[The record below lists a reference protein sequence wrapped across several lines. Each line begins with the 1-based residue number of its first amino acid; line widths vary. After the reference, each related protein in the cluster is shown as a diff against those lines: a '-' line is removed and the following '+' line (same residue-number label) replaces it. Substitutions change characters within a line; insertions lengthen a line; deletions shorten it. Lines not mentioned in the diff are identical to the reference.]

1 MLQKPQAQERSHLLE
16 APLNPALVQER
27 RGGGN
32 ATFEYISGSI
42 IIDQANRV
50 FGYGGWS
57 FEHETPEPF
66 YDLDGKL
73 IAYTCKAKVTVENTT
88 ITDEGSTR
96 LAWPREGG
104 NPTIDS
110 HITARK
116 GCITDAK
123 RRCFRNFGSQFGND
137 LYNDDGFRREVAQ
150 NVISRLV
157 AMGYDQRRAHTVV
170 TTGYSGH
177 PEHVP
182 INRSIF
188 VLTQALSAAQ
198 AERAKAAAKGV
209 VDGQAS
215 EPITNDP
222 VNDDAPNANTASP
235 DAAPTVPPTSAPE
248 PNDNRAEPVTAA
260 TNAAPAQTPARQ
272 PQSRPRQQAAPAQN
286 QRAAPDAPAAQPAA
300 RRGSAK
306 QYPSTGTRQSSTSNG
321 SSSRQPTNTGAAK
334 RRTSQPQRRWLRLH
348 GYPRRGPVLV
358 GRPKRRS

>member
-1 MLQKPQAQERSHLLE
+1 MLQKPNEKERSHLLE
-16 APLNPALVQER
+16 VPLNPALVQER

-42 IIDQANRV
+42 IIDQANRI
-50 FGYGGWS
+50 FGYGNWS

-66 YDLDGKL
+66 YDLEGKL
-73 IAYTCKAKVTVENTT
+73 IAYTCKAKVTVENTI

-96 LAWPREGG
+96 VAWPREGG
-104 NPTIDS
+104 GNPTTDS

-150 NVISRLV
+150 NVIARLV
-157 AMGYDQRRAHTVV
+157 ALGYDQHRAHTIV
-170 TTGYSGH
+170 TSGYSGH

-198 AERAKAAAKGV
+198 AERAKAAAAANDV

-215 EPITNDP
+215 NPNNS
-222 VNDDAPNANTASP
+222 VNDDAPNPNAVSP
-235 DAAPTVPPTSAPE
+235 DAAQPPQPAPEPE
-248 PNDNRAEPVTAA
+248 PNDNRAEPATAA
-260 TNAAPAQTPARQ
+260 TNAAPAQTPAQQ
-272 PQSRPRQQAAPAQN
+272 PQSRPRQQAAPAQG
-286 QRAAPDAPAAQPAA
+286 QRIAQDAPAAQRAPADATQSNTPAQGRGKPARRTAAA
-300 RRGSAK
+300 RA
-306 QYPSTGTRQSSTSNG
+306 N
-321 SSSRQPTNTGAAK
+321 QPTPAPQNADHASPNGGGADYMD
-334 RRTSQPQRRWLRLH
+334 TPDEDPFS
-348 GYPRRGPVLV
+348 
-358 GRPKRRS
+358 

>member
-1 MLQKPQAQERSHLLE
+1 MLQKPQEQERSHLLE

-73 IAYTCKAKVTVENTT
+73 IAYTCKAKVTVETTT

-198 AERAKAAAKGV
+198 AERAKAAAKAAAKGV

-235 DAAPTVPPTSAPE
+235 DAAPTVPPTPAPE

-286 QRAAPDAPAAQPAA
+286 QRAAPDAPAAQRAPVEDPQSNTPAQGRGNPA
-300 RRGSAK
+300 RRTAAAPANRPTPAPQNADQASPNGGGSD
-306 QYPSTGTRQSSTSNG
+306 YMDTPDEDPFS
-321 SSSRQPTNTGAAK
+321 
-334 RRTSQPQRRWLRLH
+334 
-348 GYPRRGPVLV
+348 
-358 GRPKRRS
+358 